1 MRVRNTIYWNDSSHL
16 LTPSYVWMTQSH
28 IQIIPELCVGDF
40 RVMYENIDI
49 HIQIAL
55 YSS

>member
-1 MRVRNTIYWNDSSHL
+1 MRVRNTIYWNDL
-16 LTPSYVWMTQSH
+16 IVLTPSYVWMTQSH
-28 IQIIPELCVGDF
+28 IQITPELCVGDSG
-40 RVMYENIDI
+40 VMHENIDI